1 MTRKGYGN
9 LSRLFTLANA
19 VDRREP
25 RLDPEHL
32 AHHADGLVL
41 LTGGRDGPVSK
52 LLLEGRLREAGGLL
66 KDCME
71 WFGPDSVYVEVQ
83 RNYLQGDAELT
94 RASVRLA
101 LDLGAPIV
109 ASNDVHYHD
118 PERYRLQHALV
129 AARLNTTMERALPH
143 IKPNNHLSLKPPA
156 QMTKVFDDFPEAIL
170 NTVKIAEACEFDLA
184 TGLGYTLP
192 DPAVPTG
199 YTADSYLKR
208 LCSEAALRRYG
219 TVTPE
224 VEARLEEEFHL
235 IGRHRL
241 AGFLLLYREIVLLA
255 QKIMEEKSLSHPETP
270 LEERPPGRG
279 RGSSVALLVGYLIGI
294 SHVDPLRWGLTLERF
309 IPEDMTTLPD
319 IDLDFPRSLRDEL
332 IERVHR
338 HFGPEFAVLAGAVS
352 TYSVKGIIQDLG
364 KALGLPKEDLR
375 MLSKQLHSH
384 DARDLRGEMLELP
397 AFREKVEAPGWRDLL
412 SLVPQ
417 LMHAPRSLG
426 QHVGGMVL
434 SDSPLPEM
442 VPIRESA
449 IEGRYIMDWNKDNIA
464 DAGFAKIDLLSLPVL
479 DQIEEA
485 LDLVEEREGRR
496 PDISAIDPDD
506 PAVYEMLG
514 QGRSKGVFLL
524 QSPAQLKMGQRLR
537 PHNLLD
543 LTYQVALIRPGVGVQ
558 GSAVSKFVD
567 RYRHG
572 AQWHYDHPLERRF
585 LEGALTNGLPVD
597 IADRIFDKVNGHYM
611 FPESHSHAFAVTAYQ
626 AALLKCHHPLEFFV
640 ALMNSQPMG
649 FYPMETIKEDARRF
663 GVPFLNPCVNR
674 SGVKCSSHNGSVLL
688 GLGKVKDMGEESA
701 RTIVEERDRHGFYTG
716 AGDMVRRTGLRLL
729 GPQKAAEGGS

>member
-1 MTRKGYGN
+1 MTSSYTELHLKSFYSFGMGASHSHELLARAREYGYPSLALTDTNLCGALEFARLANSLDIHPITGGELTLQDGTRLVLLARTREGYGN
-9 LSRLFTLANA
+9 LSRLFTLANG

-32 AHHADGLVL
+32 LHHSEGLVL

-52 LLLEGRLREAGGLL
+52 LLKEGRRGQAGILL
-66 KDCME
+66 KDYME
-71 WFGPDSVYVEVQ
+71 WFGSGLVYVELQ
-83 RNYLQGDAELT
+83 RNFLEGDADLV
-94 RASVRLA
+94 RDSVSLA
-101 LDLGAPIV
+101 REIGVPLA

-129 AARLNTTMERALPH
+129 AARLNTTMEQALPH
-143 IKPNNHLSLKPPA
+143 IKPNHHLSLKSPA
-156 QMTKVFDDFPEAIL
+156 QMMQLFKDLPEAFT
-170 NTVKIAEACEFDLA
+170 NTLKIAEQCEFNLA

-208 LCSEAALRRYG
+208 LCSEAAQRRYG
-219 TVTPE
+219 TVTSE
-224 VEARLEEEFHL
+224 VEARLDEEFHL

-255 QKIMEEKSLSHPETP
+255 QKIMEEKGLAHPETP

-338 HFGPEFAVLAGAVS
+338 HFGPEFAVLTGAVS
-352 TYSVKGIIQDLG
+352 TYSVNGIIQDLG

-397 AFREKVEAPGWRDLL
+397 AFREKVDAPGWRDLL
-412 SLVPQ
+412 ALAPQ

-426 QHVGGMVL
+426 QHVGGMIL

-449 IEGRYIMDWNKDNIA
+449 IKGRYIMDWNKDSTA

-485 LDLVEEREGRR
+485 LDLVEEREGHR
-496 PDISAIDPDD
+496 PDISTIDPEDSG
-506 PAVYEMLG
+506 VYQMLSE
-514 QGRSKGVFLL
+514 GRSKGGVPPPVSGPTEDGAEAAA
-524 QSPAQLKMGQRLR
+524 QKPAG
-537 PHNLLD
+537 P
-543 LTYQVALIRPGVGVQ
+543 
-558 GSAVSKFVD
+558 
-567 RYRHG
+567 
-572 AQWHYDHPLERRF
+572 
-585 LEGALTNGLPVD
+585 GLP
-597 IADRIFDKVNGHYM
+597 GGPH
-611 FPESHSHAFAVTAYQ
+611 Q
-626 AALLKCHHPLEFFV
+626 AGCRGAGE
-640 ALMNSQPMG
+640 
-649 FYPMETIKEDARRF
+649 
-663 GVPFLNPCVNR
+663 
-674 SGVKCSSHNGSVLL
+674 CSLQVCGSVQ
-688 GLGKVKDMGEESA
+688 A
-701 RTIVEERDRHGFYTG
+701 R
-716 AGDMVRRTGLRLL
+716 
-729 GPQKAAEGGS
+729 